1 MRDVLILDLTEMSGA
16 NVCIA
21 GIDLKS
27 GTTVRLSSPNPTR
40 NTVRSL
46 RGLVPGDVVRLDWE
60 ADRKRHP
67 PHVEDARWNRLTAR
81 KIRAMPFSEVS
92 AIVQPQAFD
101 SITGAFGEPWFTS
114 GNGNCAW
121 HPGHGERS
129 LASVIVR
136 YVGIDEDRSRRPR
149 IHLLDAAGKH
159 WHGVPLQDLQAK
171 VHATDCESCAGQYM
185 KNIRDDFAA
194 DSAIVRVGLTR
205 PYKHPDHPEACWL
218 QVTNVL
224 ARERTHFVGLS
235 AG

>member
-27 GTTVRLSSPNPTR
+27 GATVRLSTPSPTR

-46 RGLVPGDVVRLDWE
+46 LGLVPGDVVHLDWE

-81 KIRAMPFSEVS
+81 KVRTMPFPEVS
-92 AIVQPQAFD
+92 AIVKPGAFN
-101 SITGAFGEPWFTS
+101 SITEAFGEPWFTS
-114 GNGNCAW
+114 SNGNSAW
-121 HPGHGERS
+121 RPARGEHS
-129 LASVIVR
+129 LASVNVR
-136 YVGIDEDRSRRPR
+136 YVGIDEDRSRNPR

-159 WHGVPLQDLQAK
+159 RHGVPLQDLQAK
-171 VHATDCESCAGQYM
+171 VHASDCESCASQYM

-205 PYKHPDHPEACWL
+205 PYKPPDHPEACWL

-224 ARERTHFVGLS
+224 ARQRTHFV
-235 AG
+235 